1 MDALL
6 DHIPETLTTETFH
19 FDEMEDK
26 VVLSTEQDVT
36 QIIEE
41 NKALQ
46 NLVTSI
52 DRWGDMRR
60 VAQVPLSLYLDLYKK
75 GITRDAKTF
84 SRWLNDPDNRFFRT
98 SPGVI

>member
-1 MDALL
+1 MDTLL
-6 DHIPETLTTETFH
+6 DYIPETLTSETFH
-19 FDEMEDK
+19 LDEMEDK

-75 GITRDAKTF
+75 GITRDEKAFK
-84 SRWLNDPDNRFFRT
+84 RWLNDPDNRFFRT

>member
-1 MDALL
+1 MDTLL
-6 DHIPETLTTETFH
+6 DYIPETLTSETFH
-19 FDEMEDK
+19 LDEMEDK

-75 GITRDAKTF
+75 GITRDEKAFK
-84 SRWLNDPDNRFFRT
+84 RWLNDPDNRLFRT